1 MKKEIALELLKQTRA
16 MAKKPKAKTSKWATK
31 EGLQQVKRTLT
42 RETLK
47 HLRQMSS
54 KAPGE
59 VQQEGAV

>member
-1 MKKEIALELLKQTRA
+1 MKKEIALELLKQTKA

-31 EGLQQVKRTLT
+31 EGLQQVKSTLT

-47 HLRQMSS
+47 HMRQMSS